1 MENHGRS
8 GRECCEPGLRSLM
21 PEVHTP
27 KKLCEQ
33 PRSRVHRGE
42 NSEDS
47 HHPLPQEFYDIHGFT
62 MLYHALPIFV
72 ALRGQNLSESRW
84 NKSQM
89 KPTGTSEWS

>member
-1 MENHGRS
+1 MEDHGRS
-8 GRECCEPGLRSLM
+8 GRECFEPGLRSLM

-47 HHPLPQEFYDIHGFT
+47 HHPLPQEFYESMTFT
-62 MLYHALPIFV
+62 ALPMLYQSLWPLGVRI
-72 ALRGQNLSESRW
+72 GQNLI
-84 NKSQM
+84 
-89 KPTGTSEWS
+89 GTSLR